1 MKRLWTTEEHDQL
14 RRLLAVGKTLP
25 ECSAAMGRHKDVV
38 RKYAK
43 RHGMRLLGQGHP
55 KADKPVS
62 PTHWTA
68 DNPMG
73 PNRDDEFVR
82 RLLQEALKAKL
93 WRTAA

>member
-1 MKRLWTTEEHDQL
+1 MSRFWTPEEDAKV
-14 RRLLAVGKTLP
+14 RRLLALGKTLP
-25 ECSAAMGRHKDVV
+25 ECAQEMGRHKDVI

-43 RHGMRLLGQGHP
+43 RHGIRLAPVGHP

-62 PTHWTA
+62 PAPWTA

-82 RLLQEALKAKL
+82 RLLQEALKGKL
-93 WRTAA
+93 WRVAA